1 MPKGE
6 NLEKPKK
13 GGMVLII
20 GMGAKPKKD
29 KEKMKKQERRRPP
42 KRGGAGAKPRAQ
54 KHRFLQLMRKNPNHF
69 EETLKHLKIPR
80 QLFSMYLKDTKG
92 ISIEDM
98 LRDKKLNIPQIIDQV
113 KKINNQNRGHFD
125 KDGRP
130 NKGLANMLE
139 SRGISV
145 GKFKRSLNTN
155 PFQDFNE
162 RLNELATRDYRRRP
176 KKGQPKK
183 GGRKG
188 QMFQD
193 NNMTA
198 EEAEESR
205 QAAVRSKQIDDEFAE
220 GGYPGLFDK
229 LRAEEQKE
237 MESEFEGATGPRK
250 IPVKRFKTEMDKRLN
265 EGGEEGMAAVID
277 RPEADSDEEEKLLQ
291 HYMRLFSHREDPKE
305 QAFRR
310 LRGSIEESEGLDQD
324 IPEVAMRRREKSPQD
339 RNPSMVF
346 TEEQAPIGTQLGSPQ
361 EDEDPSIGFDPVS
374 IGAATPRAETANP
387 RVLNDPRSSRA
398 GQGTDRRVEDMLMSS
413 SDSRNVMDSAWA
425 LLKGVFNTIDLI
437 AQESKTMEEALASMK
452 ESLPHISRED
462 AIKFITQ
469 AKNNH
474 ARDKVSK
481 PPLMTGPNLN
491 FGEQPRQQP
500 VKFANIIDSSP
511 QEMMDLNP
519 NARDKF
525 VSQTG
530 RLDDM

>member
-6 NLEKPKK
+6 SLEKPKK

-69 EETLKHLKIPR
+69 DETLKHLKIPR
-80 QLFSMYLKDTKG
+80 QLFSMYLRDTKG

-98 LRDKKLNIPQIIDQV
+98 LRNKELNIPKIIDQV

-139 SRGISV
+139 ARGISV

-155 PFQDFNE
+155 PFQDFQE
-162 RLNELATRDYRRRP
+162 RLNQLATRDNRRRP

-188 QMFQD
+188 AMFQD
-193 NNMTA
+193 DNMTA

-205 QAAVRSKQIDDEFAE
+205 QAAARSKQIDDEFRE
-220 GGYPGLFDK
+220 SGYPGLFDK
-229 LRAEEQKE
+229 LRAEEKKE
-237 MESEFEGATGPRK
+237 MESEFEEPSGPRM
-250 IPVKRFKTEMDKRLN
+250 IPVTRFKTKKDMGMN
-265 EGGEEGMAAVID
+265 EDGQEGMAAVID
-277 RPEADSDEEEKLLQ
+277 RPEHGSDEEEKLLQ

-310 LRGSIEESEGLDQD
+310 LRGSIEEDEGLDQNR
-324 IPEVAMRRREKSPQD
+324 PEAAMRRKEKMPQD
-339 RNPSMVF
+339 RNPSEVF
-346 TEEQAPIGTQLGSPQ
+346 TEPQAPIGTQLGSPQ
-361 EDEDPSIGFDPVS
+361 DDEDPSLGFDPVS
-374 IGAATPRAETANP
+374 IGAVTPKKDIFNP
-387 RVLNDPRSSRA
+387 RVLNDPRSPRA

-413 SDSRNVMDSAWA
+413 SDSRNVMDPAWS
-425 LLKGVFNTIDLI
+425 LLKGGFSTIDLI
-437 AQESKTMEEALASMK
+437 ARESKTMEEALQSMK
-452 ESLPHISRED
+452 ESFPEMSSED
-462 AIKFITQ
+462 AMKFITQ
-469 AKNNH
+469 AKNIH
-474 ARDKVSK
+474 AREG
-481 PPLMTGPNLN
+481 MM
-491 FGEQPRQQP
+491 QQQQP

-511 QEMMDLNP
+511 QEMMNLNP

-530 RLDDM
+530 RLDDV